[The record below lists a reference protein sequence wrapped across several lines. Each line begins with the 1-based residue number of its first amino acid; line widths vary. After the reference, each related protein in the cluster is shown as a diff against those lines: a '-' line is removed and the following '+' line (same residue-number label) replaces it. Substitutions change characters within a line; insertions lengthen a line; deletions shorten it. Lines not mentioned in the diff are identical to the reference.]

1 MSSSRGCRSL
11 ADARQLPKRQPIGCG
26 IADALPLFGCCI
38 LDGCSELDGKAEF
51 VDDGAFRLLEA
62 PVHESSVNAIPQG
75 VYELPRRS
83 GDAQTH
89 RLGHPLAEAIVH
101 RAKVC

>member
-1 MSSSRGCRSL
+1 M
-11 ADARQLPKRQPIGCG
+11 
-26 IADALPLFGCCI
+26 
-38 LDGCSELDGKAEF
+38 
-51 VDDGAFRLLEA
+51 DDGAFRLLEA